1 MFAMSS
7 RSLKLFVI
15 GALMLSTPLFI
26 RSQGTTADTSQQQQE
41 IIYVCPMHAEVTSS
55 KPGKCP
61 KCEMNLKQVSAAD
74 TSQQQQDVVYA
85 CPMHPEVKSK
95 TAGACPK
102 CEMKLKQVSTL
113 EVAASRTRYG
123 PDYFPN
129 FTLTTQDK
137 KQVRFYD
144 DLLKDKIV
152 AINLIYTTCKYKCP
166 VETAL
171 LAQVQKI
178 LSDQVGKDIFF
189 YSISIEPK
197 HDTPEVLKAYAEK
210 FKVGP
215 GWLFLTGK
223 EDEIEQISK
232 KLGLYSRPVPSDP
245 DGHTPTLLI
254 GNVATGNWMRLSALD
269 NVRFLAR
276 KLTELIDNRRRP
288 RPEILEGV
296 AKSAPINMDTGKY
309 LFGQRCSACHTIGE
323 GHKVGPDLIGV
334 SNRRNPQ
341 WLRRYISVPDKVL
354 AEKDPIAMYLFDKY
368 KEVRM
373 PNQGLHEVDVA
384 VILGY
389 IDSRT
394 AALRSA
400 EPAGKKPAEAKQN
413 EEK

>member
-1 MFAMSS
+1 MNS
-7 RSLKLFVI
+7 RSVKLILI
-15 GALMLSTPLFI
+15 GALMLGTPLLI
-26 RSQGTTADTSQQQQE
+26 CSRGTIADTSQQQQQD
-41 IIYVCPMHAEVTSS
+41 IVYV
-55 KPGKCP
+55 
-61 KCEMNLKQVSAAD
+61 
-74 TSQQQQDVVYA
+74 

-102 CEMKLKQVSTL
+102 CEMKLKQVSASQ
-113 EVAASRTRYG
+113 AAAPRTRYG

-129 FTLTTQDK
+129 FTLTTQDG

-144 DLLKDKIV
+144 DLLKDKLV

-171 LAQVQKI
+171 LSQVQKI
-178 LSDQVGKDIFF
+178 MGDQVGKDIFF

-223 EDEIEQISK
+223 EEEIEVISK
-232 KLGLYSRPVPSDP
+232 KLGLYSPPVPSDP

-254 GNVATGNWMRLSALD
+254 GNVASGNWMRLSALD

-276 KLTELIDNRRRP
+276 KLTELIDNRRRATP
-288 RPEILEGV
+288 DILKGTT
-296 AKSAPINMDTGKY
+296 AAAPLNIDTGQY
-309 LFGQRCSACHTIGE
+309 LFAQRCSACHTIGN
-323 GHKVGPDLIGV
+323 GQKVGPDLLGV
-334 SNRRNPQ
+334 SSRRNPK

-354 AEKDPIAMYLFDKY
+354 AEKDPIAMYLFNKY

-373 PNQGLHEVDVA
+373 PNQGLHEVDAA

-389 IDSRT
+389 IDART
-394 AALRSA
+394 NALRAGNSD
-400 EPAGKKPAEAKQN
+400 GKKVPEAKQDP
-413 EEK
+413 EK